1 MATWVQEVEV
11 DQIVDGGAYFIAIRP
26 KTAMAGYLFWSRGLN
41 GKERW
46 ASKPGI
52 AIRVLGNEKLRNQL
66 RERPT
71 LVAVAVPADADKR
84 WKRRKAI

>member
-11 DQIVDGGAYFIAIRP
+11 DRIVDGGAYFIAIRP

-52 AIRVLGNEKLRNQL
+52 AIRGGFRKRKILHAKGRDA
-66 RERPT
+66 T
-71 LVAVAVPADADKR
+71 AVRTPD
-84 WKRRKAI
+84 